1 MSRKFHSCFGIVILL
16 NYCSNFETPF
26 LKILNV
32 YTCRKNKFNSSFS
45 AFSWWIFVRCV
56 IYFSIYSRRLI
67 FKLLIGINRF
77 IEMSLKLVKMNEIK
91 KNKWFQQAITMKTI
105 IPESYNSN
113 GAVLRCK
120 QHLYILMI
128 ENIVPIYRLE
138 YSETPFGSPGKNLA
152 HISPKI
158 VQGLCSSKFAVFLSP
173 HMTLKIFRCT
183 FVHIYSKSDDN

>member
-1 MSRKFHSCFGIVILL
+1 MYIHVEKINLIRRFQHFHDGYLFDAWFIFLFIRGDW
-16 NYCSNFETPF
+16 F
-26 LKILNV
+26 LK
-32 YTCRKNKFNSSFS
+32 
-45 AFSWWIFVRCV
+45 
-56 IYFSIYSRRLI
+56 LI
-67 FKLLIGINRF
+67 NIF

-128 ENIVPIYRLE
+128 ENIVPIYIYRLE

-158 VQGLCSSKFAVFLSP
+158 VHGLCSSKFAVFLSP
-173 HMTLKIFRCT
+173 QRPWK
-183 FVHIYSKSDDN
+183 YSGVTHTT

>member
-138 YSETPFGSPGKNLA
+138 PLWRLRIISIQNNSSILKNSA
-152 HISPKI
+152 S
-158 VQGLCSSKFAVFLSP
+158 
-173 HMTLKIFRCT
+173 
-183 FVHIYSKSDDN
+183 

>member
-1 MSRKFHSCFGIVILL
+1 M
-16 NYCSNFETPF
+16 
-26 LKILNV
+26 
-32 YTCRKNKFNSSFS
+32 
-45 AFSWWIFVRCV
+45 

-173 HMTLKIFRCT
+173 QRP
-183 FVHIYSKSDDN
+183 

>member
-138 YSETPFGSPGKNLA
+138 YSETPFGRKSRAGKNR
-152 HISPKI
+152 SQKRPRI
-158 VQGLCSSKFAVFLSP
+158 VQGHMLIKVCCFSISP
-173 HMTLKIFRCT
+173 YDPEYI
-183 FVHIYSKSDDN
+183 